1 MFIICCIEIALIIRR
16 HRSSSLGIREGGYY
30 KSGEKVIKIQNCG
43 KHVSAFDL
51 ETGKRFMENFND
63 LIVVKKLS
71 RRLDA
76 IPAVLVADEESTI
89 QVMDPETYESV
100 TIKRPEFLSVELG
113 NEVNIVKTAKGIYVV
128 PGV

>member
-1 MFIICCIEIALIIRR
+1 M
-16 HRSSSLGIREGGYY
+16 
-30 KSGEKVIKIQNCG
+30 
-43 KHVSAFDL
+43 SAFDL